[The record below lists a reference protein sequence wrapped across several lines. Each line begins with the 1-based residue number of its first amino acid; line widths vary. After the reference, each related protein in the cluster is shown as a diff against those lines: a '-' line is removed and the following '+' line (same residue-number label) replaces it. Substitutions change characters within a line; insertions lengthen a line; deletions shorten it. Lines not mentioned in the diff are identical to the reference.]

1 MKIIIRVKKTPKY
14 KGKMLAKNIETQI
27 DNSKTNTMDDK
38 YTEDILIERYNDYK
52 ISYLKVS
59 ELNKRG
65 FPIRQQNPPED
76 ITENIA
82 KFIIRN
88 YDDDVDCMWAKGIK
102 NRNNKLVSCGDLY
115 SPKYVGKSQ
124 PEVKSFT
131 SDGPSQFGPDKKF
144 GVLYFLDLRQWLDDR
159 IVLWRVNLTHDSPEF
174 RNIKM
179 NKTQT
184 LSEQCD
190 EGRRPH
196 IAWEKMYPQIQEH
209 CVKVYDGNF
218 QNIFVKSVSNHVPTT
233 IVEQDVPQSV

>member
-1 MKIIIRVKKTPKY
+1 
-14 KGKMLAKNIETQI
+14 
-27 DNSKTNTMDDK
+27 
-38 YTEDILIERYNDYK
+38 
-52 ISYLKVS
+52 
-59 ELNKRG
+59 
-65 FPIRQQNPPED
+65 
-76 ITENIA
+76 
-82 KFIIRN
+82 
-88 YDDDVDCMWAKGIK
+88 MWAKGIK
-102 NRNNKLVSCGDLY
+102 NKNNKLISSGDLY

-131 SDGPSQFGPDKKF
+131 SDGPCQFGPDKKF
-144 GVLYFLDLRQWLDDR
+144 GVLYFLDLRQWINDH

-209 CVKVYDGNF
+209 CVKIYDGNF
-218 QNIFVKSVSNHVPTT
+218 ENIFVKSISNLIPTT
-233 IVEQDVPQSV
+233 TEEQDVPQSI